1 MEETKW
7 WRLACLELML
17 DLYDEHAILKTKAS
31 IHRNQFCMLKPSEW
45 KIRFENFAI
54 KKVTLTTTLQS
65 FIR

>member
-7 WRLACLELML
+7 WRLTFLELIL

-31 IHRNQFCMLKPSEW
+31 IHRNQFCMPKPSEW
-45 KIRFENFAI
+45 KIRFENFAV
-54 KKVTLTTTLQS
+54 KKVTLTTKLQS

>member
-17 DLYDEHAILKTKAS
+17 DLYDEHAIL
-31 IHRNQFCMLKPSEW
+31 ICMLKPSEW

-54 KKVTLTTTLQS
+54 KKVTLTTTLQL